1 MYFCNSEQPGSSVVS
16 IQDFQAEILGSNP
29 HILRRR
35 MNIYTFDIFTNHW
48 IAVEEI
54 DEPNRF
60 GFHLHHLEVGPLNL
74 PEPFHLA
81 VVKEAIWN
89 ISALP
94 IPSKWWTGFST
105 WEDFYGL
112 VRTGT
117 TLPMHSVVQE
127 INTRFERIENGTCTI
142 NTISEN
148 GDISIDLHEDF
159 PTLLKGYQI
168 VAKRKSLKTL
178 KQIAAFNVAKLIST
192 NTDVQI
198 LEIPQSLYQLVA
210 AFLDTHSGDY
220 MNV

>member
-1 MYFCNSEQPGSSVVS
+1 
-16 IQDFQAEILGSNP
+16 
-29 HILRRR
+29 

-48 IAVEEI
+48 ITVEEI
-54 DEPNRF
+54 DEPNRYE
-60 GFHLHHLEVGPLNL
+60 FHLQHLEVGPLNL

-81 VVKEAIWN
+81 VVKEAVWN
-89 ISALP
+89 ISSLP

-112 VRTGT
+112 LRTGT

-127 INTRFERIENGTCTI
+127 INKRFKRIECGTCTL
-142 NTISEN
+142 NMISEN
-148 GDISIDLHEDF
+148 GDISIALHEDF

-168 VAKRKSLKTL
+168 LAKRKSLRTL

-192 NTDVQI
+192 NIDVQK
-198 LEIPQSLYQLVA
+198 LEIPQSLYQLIA
-210 AFLDTHSGDY
+210 AFLDTYSGDY